1 MSFKMSNA
9 SIEDENKIGELGG
22 RIGQLFAAVEQLQE
36 GGGGSSINLLTLS
49 GVGGSAIYG
58 QPSGTIIYSVE
69 QDPAQIV
76 VDTDMMSSPS
86 PGTEYIIVTGD
97 NNSVSIQ
104 TQKTGGRIQISG
116 TSTNTSN
123 LNVILSANNNVCRV
137 IKLTSTLWI
146 VHGDNLSYD
155 G

>member
-22 RIGQLFAAVEQLQE
+22 RIGQLFAAVEQLQ
-36 GGGGSSINLLTLS
+36 GGGGGGVNILTLS
-49 GVGGSAIYG
+49 GGGSAIYY
-58 QPSGTIIYSVE
+58 QPSGTIVYSLE
-69 QDPAQIV
+69 QDPGQIV
-76 VDTDMMSSPS
+76 VDADVENGPA
-86 PGTEYIIVTGD
+86 PGTEYTIVTSG
-97 NNSVSIQ
+97 NNSIYIQ
-104 TQKTGGRIQISG
+104 TQKPGGRIQISG

-123 LNVILSANNNVCRV
+123 LNVIMAANNNVCRV